1 MATLYHQV
9 WINAPAARVY
19 EAIST
24 AEGIS
29 SWWDKQT
36 ATETDSGLVLEH
48 NPGPEH
54 GVVKLKVL
62 QMAPDKWIEWECI
75 STHPKSSP
83 ASAWTGTHFSFEIT
97 ERENM
102 AILDFRHSG
111 WDENSEYLG
120 FCNFGWGVALQKL
133 QRWCESH

>member
-1 MATLYHQV
+1 MTLAAKRRLNMATIYHQV
-9 WINAPAARVY
+9 WINAPTAKVY
-19 EAIST
+19 DAIATGEAI
-24 AEGIS
+24 G

-54 GVVKLKVL
+54 GVVQLKVL
-62 QMAPDKWIEWECI
+62 QMVPDKRIEWECI

-83 ASAWTGTHFSFEIT
+83 ASAWTGTHFSFAIS
-97 ERENM
+97 ERENR

-111 WDENSEYLG
+111 
-120 FCNFGWGVALQKL
+120 
-133 QRWCESH
+133 

>member
-19 EAIST
+19 EALST

-29 SWWDKQT
+29 NWWDKQT
-36 ATETDSGLVLEH
+36 ATATDRGLVFEH

-54 GVVKLKVL
+54 GVVQLHVL
-62 QMAPDKWIEWECI
+62 QMVPNKRIEWECI

-83 ASAWTGTHFSFEIT
+83 ASAWTGTHFSFDIT
-97 ERENM
+97 PRENM
-102 AILDFRHSG
+102 AILDF
-111 WDENSEYLG
+111 
-120 FCNFGWGVALQKL
+120 Q
-133 QRWCESH
+133 